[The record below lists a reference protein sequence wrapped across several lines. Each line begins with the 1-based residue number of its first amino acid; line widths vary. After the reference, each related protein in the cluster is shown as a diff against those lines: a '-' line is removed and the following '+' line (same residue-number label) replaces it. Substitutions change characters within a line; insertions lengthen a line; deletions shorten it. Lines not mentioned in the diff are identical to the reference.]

1 LLNEEA
7 LVVVTSIEA
16 NVRIDRRM
24 EELPQ
29 IMRKAEQELADRQ
42 AALESREQEVNRRAK
57 QLESREQE
65 LHRRAEQLDK
75 READLAARNAALDSQ
90 SVTRLAAAEADS
102 AAGAVALDSQTVASH
117 VAAEASLFGGSSAQP
132 AGQSHSFGAPSYEAA
147 PNERDASVTRGA
159 AASSLFEPA
168 TLKKGSLFQT
178 AVPSGDRNGVAAGT
192 VEVNDNAAARTAMAA
207 ALARQQ
213 EEEDDQRDEEDD
225 QRDEEEQPA
234 PTPAATPNASLFVL
248 AASAPS
254 SAASSTAPAAPK
266 ASLFGGEITSKAS
279 LFGGAPAMGS
289 TVSAAPKPSLFGGT
303 PATGS
308 TTTAAPKASLFGGP
322 PAAPSGSAATGNG
335 SSSLFGGSKQTQ
347 VPSVNLADRRAAFV
361 KKDSGD
367 EALSARRK
375 SWQPVTAQV
384 DLPGATADAGEQRST
399 VKVNAR
405 TGDGGTAYRPT
416 TVFKQPPPT
425 RKSLQEL
432 LSADQ
437 AKT

>member
-1 LLNEEA
+1 
-7 LVVVTSIEA
+7 
-16 NVRIDRRM
+16 
-24 EELPQ
+24 
-29 IMRKAEQELADRQ
+29 
-42 AALESREQEVNRRAK
+42 
-57 QLESREQE
+57 
-65 LHRRAEQLDK
+65 
-75 READLAARNAALDSQ
+75 
-90 SVTRLAAAEADS
+90 
-102 AAGAVALDSQTVASH
+102 
-117 VAAEASLFGGSSAQP
+117 
-132 AGQSHSFGAPSYEAA
+132 
-147 PNERDASVTRGA
+147 
-159 AASSLFEPA
+159 LFEPA

-192 VEVNDNAAARTAMAA
+192 VEVSDNVAARTAMAA

-213 EEEDDQRDEEDD
+213 EEEDDR
-225 QRDEEEQPA
+225 RDEEEQPA
-234 PTPAATPNASLFVL
+234 PTAAATPNASLFVL

-279 LFGGAPAMGS
+279 LFVGAPAMGS